1 MALYE
6 SMLYEIHRL
15 YEYEL
20 YLFAFEKEIL
30 TKDVTTIY
38 YKKYKFPII
47 LKFIFI

>member
-30 TKDVTTIY
+30 PKGVTTIY